1 MLAEVYCWLESRTGV
16 SYDFNQELVAMS
28 KDVIF
33 IDPGEFQI
41 DYQQIRNELTQCC
54 IAIDKFKDEI
64 PDDLPRYDELKRLF
78 VGTVLHGV
86 TSIINDIM
94 DKMNIKRIDFNS
106 MAVLDNSVTLLCE
119 LCDLFRYNSLESII
133 NEHMFD
139 TLNATNENAYTDMFE
154 IVSSDVANMYYT
166 VDAIRDMHDEND

>member
-1 MLAEVYCWLESRTGV
+1 
-16 SYDFNQELVAMS
+16 
-28 KDVIF
+28 
-33 IDPGEFQI
+33 
-41 DYQQIRNELTQCC
+41 
-54 IAIDKFKDEI
+54 
-64 PDDLPRYDELKRLF
+64 
-78 VGTVLHGV
+78 
-86 TSIINDIM
+86 M

-139 TLNATNENAYTDMFE
+139 TLNATNENAYTDVFE